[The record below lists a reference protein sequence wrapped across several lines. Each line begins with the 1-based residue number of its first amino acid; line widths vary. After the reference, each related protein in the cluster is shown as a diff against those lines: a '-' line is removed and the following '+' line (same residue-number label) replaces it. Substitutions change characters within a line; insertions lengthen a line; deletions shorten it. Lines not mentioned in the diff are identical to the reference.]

1 MSAKIVARVRVG
13 RIVTGFTALV
23 ACLGTVAAPS
33 AARADSR
40 TEIGTFAAV
49 VAGSHV
55 GSENPQPVGGV
66 VPGAALEIVR
76 HVGRVALQLEGIP
89 TVAASTGTTG
99 PFGRTAASLALL
111 NSMLFVE
118 LGAQRRYRIGTGA
131 QVVDLANFNGR
142 NGDRNTV
149 RITSP
154 IYAVGGTLPLAR
166 GALDLDANVDPNLRG
181 ILHIFSYDGTE
192 RQNKPEAGAE
202 IDYRA
207 AYRWQRGNVVYRAGV
222 RGLSYHTRDTRT
234 GELVDRNVGAGVT
247 FDVRFVFGGR

>member
-1 MSAKIVARVRVG
+1 MKTRSLADPSRRIRAIVA
-13 RIVTGFTALV
+13 LV
-23 ACLGTVAAPS
+23 CAMVFGAACAPER
-33 AARADSR
+33 ARADSR
-40 TEIGTFAAV
+40 TEIGTFAAI

-55 GSENPQPVGGV
+55 GSENPEPVGGV
-66 VPGAALEIVR
+66 VPGAALEIVH
-76 HVGRVALQLEGIP
+76 HVGTVALQLEGIP
-89 TVAASTGTTG
+89 TVAASTGSTG
-99 PFGRTAASLALL
+99 AFGRTAASLALL
-111 NSMLFVE
+111 NAVLFVDI
-118 LGAQRRYRIGTGA
+118 GSQRRYRVGTGA
-131 QVVDLANFNGR
+131 QVVDLSNLNGR

-154 IYAVGGTLPLAR
+154 IYAFGTSLPLAR

-181 ILHIFSYDGTE
+181 ILHIFSSDGTE

-207 AYRWQRGNVVYRAGV
+207 AYRWQRGNVAYRAGV
-222 RGLSYHTRDTRT
+222 RALSYHTRDTRM